1 MLAEPSVKVAL
12 KLLVLG
18 FTPSE
23 RQMLDAIVKLSQRRP
38 SPLQLVGA
46 EEAENADIVMIDT
59 ADTGLKKWADSQFW
73 LQSKVVIW
81 VDEQEAPGLNVVQRP
96 IQWSSLPIFL
106 ARVLEQ
112 TQAVKESAVA
122 INNTVLIVD
131 DSLAVRAQLR
141 SLLEPRGLM
150 ISEAD
155 NAESAIVAAATTAY
169 ACIFMDVIMPG
180 IDGYEA
186 CRRIKSN
193 SSRGSKA
200 NIIMLTS
207 KSSPFHRIKGKMS
220 GCDAYLTKPIDAN
233 HLHEV
238 VSRYIPIR

>member
-1 MLAEPSVKVAL
+1 MAEPSVKVAL

-96 IQWSSLPIFL
+96 IQWSSLPMFL

-233 HLHEV
+233 YLHEV

>member
-1 MLAEPSVKVAL
+1 
-12 KLLVLG
+12 
-18 FTPSE
+18 
-23 RQMLDAIVKLSQRRP
+23 MLDAIVKLSQRRP

-112 TQAVKESAVA
+112 AQAVKESAVA

-233 HLHEV
+233 YLHEV

>member
-46 EEAENADIVMIDT
+46 EEAENADVVMIDT

-112 TQAVKESAVA
+112 AQAVKESAVA

-186 CRRIKSN
+186 CRRIKSS

>member
-1 MLAEPSVKVAL
+1 MAEPSVKVAL

-23 RQMLDAIVKLSQRRP
+23 RQMLDTIVKLSQRRP
-38 SPLQLVGA
+38 SPLQLVSA

-112 TQAVKESAVA
+112 AQAVKESAVA

-233 HLHEV
+233 YLHEV

>member
-96 IQWSSLPIFL
+96 IQWSSLPMFL

>member
-96 IQWSSLPIFL
+96 IQWSSLPMFL

-141 SLLEPRGLM
+141 SLLEPRGLI

-233 HLHEV
+233 YLHEV